1 MHEVRLTSLE
11 KIEASD
17 GEVRILANSGDLA
30 LVFPR
35 ALWEQAL
42 AETPA
47 PMEPSVSELQELEA
61 LKRRLKDHGGENS
74 FATVLEDVPCG
85 KGETGEQLDLV
96 LRPAGMFAAT
106 IGYLFIPVVSPEHVS
121 RLKESMEGE
130 TFVEAAYIIGAAAES
145 EALTAGSEGVKIL
158 SVRGR
163 RCSSSRFELAPE
175 LWQVLSEKLGW
186 NNVEPV
192 APMDTDLRKEG

>member
-1 MHEVRLTSLE
+1 MREVRLTSLE

-35 ALWEQAL
+35 ALWQQAL

-47 PMEPSVSELQELEA
+47 PTEPSVAELQELET
-61 LKRRLKDHGGENS
+61 LKRRLKEHGGTHS
-74 FATVLEDVPCG
+74 LATVLEDVPCG
-85 KGETGEQLDLV
+85 EGETGEQLDLV

-106 IGYLFIPVVSPEHVS
+106 TGYLFVPVVSSENVARIGAS
-121 RLKESMEGE
+121 IQGE
-130 TFVEAAYIIGAAAES
+130 TFVEQAYIIGAAAES
-145 EALTAGSEGVKIL
+145 QALAAGDEGVKVL
-158 SVRGR
+158 SVRGKK
-163 RCSSSRFELAPE
+163 CSSSRFELAPE

-186 NNVEPV
+186 KNVEPV

>member
-42 AETPA
+42 AETPS

-61 LKRRLKDHGGENS
+61 LKRQLKDHGGENS
-74 FATVLEDVPCG
+74 FSTVLEDVPCG
-85 KGETGEQLDLV
+85 EGETGEQLDLV

-106 IGYLFIPVVSPEHVS
+106 TGYLFVPVVSPEHVF

-130 TFVEAAYIIGAAAES
+130 TFVEGAYIIGAAAES
-145 EALTAGSEGVKIL
+145 DALTAGSEGVKVL